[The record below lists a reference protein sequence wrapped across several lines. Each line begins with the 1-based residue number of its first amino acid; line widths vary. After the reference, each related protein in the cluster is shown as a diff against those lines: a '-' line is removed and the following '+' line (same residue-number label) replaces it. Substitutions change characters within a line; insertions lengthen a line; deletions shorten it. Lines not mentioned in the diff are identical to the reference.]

1 METIQ
6 PKIEASW
13 REVLREEFTQPYFL
27 LLKEFLVQE
36 INNKKVLYPP
46 PGKIFSAF
54 EHTPFDQVK
63 AVILGQDPYHGAG
76 QAQGL
81 SFSVPAGVSLPP
93 SLQNIFKE
101 LHDDLGIPI
110 SKTGNLEKWAQQ
122 GVLLLNSILTVRANQ
137 AASHQGQGWEQFTD
151 SVIAHLSRE
160 RTGIVFLLWGRYAQ
174 EKGKIIDTSKHFVLQ
189 AAHPSPFSAHSGF
202 FGCRHFSK
210 TNEILR
216 AQGKAEIDW
225 NPQE

>member
-151 SVIAHLSRE
+151 SVIAH
-160 RTGIVFLLWGRYAQ
+160 
-174 EKGKIIDTSKHFVLQ
+174 
-189 AAHPSPFSAHSGF
+189 
-202 FGCRHFSK
+202 
-210 TNEILR
+210 
-216 AQGKAEIDW
+216 
-225 NPQE
+225 